1 MNPLRKLV
9 RSARKRV
16 MRLRWPSE
24 TAKCRE
30 RLAPFC
36 RGYGVDLGFGGDPIT
51 DHAIRVDLPV
61 PYTKVGRNQSV
72 QLGGDCTQLRW
83 FRDGSLDFVYSSHL
97 LEDFPETMPVLR
109 EWLRVLAPGG
119 HLVLFCPDEQ
129 LFRAHCARTGQNYNP
144 HHKHADFS
152 LGKVKAMLAE
162 LGGSEIVHERDRV
175 HVYSWEL
182 VCRKT

>member
-51 DHAIRVDLPV
+51 ERAIRVDLPV
-61 PYTKVGRNQSV
+61 PYTKVGSNKSV

-83 FRDGSLDFVYSSHL
+83 FQDASLDFVYSSHL
-97 LEDFPETMPVLR
+97 LEDFQDTKSVLR

-144 HHKHADFS
+144 HHVHEDFS
-152 LGKVKAMLAE
+152 LRKVKSMLAE
-162 LGGSEIVHERDRV
+162 LGGTAIVHERDRV
-175 HVYSWEL
+175 HIYSWEF